1 MDGKD
6 EDKVTEGTAPME
18 APPSTTV
25 PPAVPVP
32 RKKLNGTAIALII
45 VSIVAVFFLFTT
57 LVLGAVVF
65 VQGIRLHQGRYG
77 YDRYDTYGGY
87 DGCDCECP
95 LRDRGYGDWNDGPPP
110 CMQESPQ
117 NQVPWPLPVPDQRS
131 TESAPQSAP
140 VPLPGR

>member
-6 EDKVTEGTAPME
+6 EDKVTEGTAQME

-45 VSIVAVFFLFTT
+45 VSIVALFFLFTT

-65 VQGIRLHQGRYG
+65 VQGIRLHQSYRYG
-77 YDRYDTYGGY
+77 YDRYDTHGGY
-87 DGCDCECP
+87 DGCDCCDCP
-95 LRDRGYGDWNDGPPP
+95 LRDQGDYGQPLLRDSEDTTTVPRQLPQLPPGP
-110 CMQESPQ
+110 
-117 NQVPWPLPVPDQRS
+117 
-131 TESAPQSAP
+131 AQSAP
-140 VPLPGR
+140 VPVPGQ